1 MENLRIPDLS
11 HSIQQELEN
20 KFLMNRS
27 GSLEMTWAQVESHL
41 LDLLKGALIN
51 ELRLE
56 LTEKEVFFKSL
67 STKRFLF
74 NNEIY
79 EIKITEYA
87 SNDSILQ
94 VAIRCLNCKASKL
107 IKRPLKARI
116 DSLGRYATLQIF
128 IDRALLEFQS
138 AIREVCVVVLEAG
151 YRWLAEY
158 VKSTLDEFQNQI
170 AVDLYSYLRQLFSE
184 ALVQNIFL
192 FGIADKSGI
201 YLLDDLGR
209 RLHLSALPKEG

>member
-94 VAIRCLNCKASKL
+94 VAIRCLNSKASKL

-158 VKSTLDEFQNQI
+158 VKVHWTSFRIRLPSTSIHICGSYFQKRWFRTS
-170 AVDLYSYLRQLFSE
+170 SYLELRIRAGSTCWMIW
-184 ALVQNIFL
+184 AAGCI
-192 FGIADKSGI
+192 
-201 YLLDDLGR
+201 
-209 RLHLSALPKEG
+209 